1 MKLENK
7 HFTPAEEGQFIPA
20 KYGLG
25 NRLFQLIVLFT
36 NL

>member
-1 MKLENK
+1 MELKNK
-7 HFTPAEEGQFIPA
+7 HFTPAEDSQFIPA

-25 NRLFQLIVLFT
+25 NWLFQLIVLVT